1 MVLAET
7 SDVAPGNTIMR
18 ASSMRATNLSENGLA
33 SCMKSIGAF
42 LIHRG
47 QGRWIMGELV
57 KGVENIPVNY
67 AMRFSG
73 PVTTSPPAASG
84 MASDPALSVS
94 SVLRQ
99 V

>member
-47 QGRWIMGELV
+47 QGRWIRHGAMARMGEFV
-57 KGVENIPVNY
+57 KGLVRGMPPQAAI
-67 AMRFSG
+67 FS
-73 PVTTSPPAASG
+73 SHI
-84 MASDPALSVS
+84 ALTAN
-94 SVLRQ
+94 LGY
-99 V
+99 